1 MTSPLADLFRDHS
14 EDEETTPER
23 DHPVTEA
30 PTRLAPLKGGRLTM
44 QEQAQAL
51 AADTMRAAW
60 RRFRTACQHPGGFV
74 HGLMGEKPPSVTE
87 QVAYAEGRTWVTAG
101 HDDGVADVAGTLY
114 QRFIGINGVAYHN
127 GMSALYAKPFRMAV
141 FLVIFAAF
149 SVPVVLALGWLP
161 WLIFTVFVRV
171 TVFPLAVAA
180 LRPKG
185 VTK

>member
-1 MTSPLADLFRDHS
+1 MSTPFADLFRDHD
-14 EDEETTPER
+14 EDGETTPER
-23 DHPVTEA
+23 DHPVTGA

-60 RRFRTACQHPGGFV
+60 RHFRTACQHPGGFV

-101 HDDGVADVAGTLY
+101 HDDGVADVAGTVY
-114 QRFIGINGVAYHN
+114 QRFVGIQGVAYHDA
-127 GMSALYAKPFRMAV
+127 MAAIYQKPFRMGV
-141 FLVIFAAF
+141 YLLGFTTVT
-149 SVPVVLALGWLP
+149 VPVLHYLGWIG
-161 WLIFTVFVRV
+161 WLAIYTLLRV
-171 TVFPLAVAA
+171 IVFPLAVAA

>member
-1 MTSPLADLFRDHS
+1 MT
-14 EDEETTPER
+14 
-23 DHPVTEA
+23 
-30 PTRLAPLKGGRLTM
+30 TRLDDLLHDPAEPAGSRVPALDGRRLSM

-51 AADTMRAAW
+51 AADTWRAGW
-60 RRFRTACQHPGGFV
+60 RRFRKACSAPGGFI
-74 HGLMGEKPPSVTE
+74 HGLMSEKPPSVTE

-101 HDDGVADVAGTLY
+101 HDDGIADVAGSVY

-185 VTK
+185 VTKS